1 MKRIKILFGQRRFQV
16 LATLTGV
23 IMAVAVVVG
32 SGASFTAH
40 SANPSNVFSTGTL
53 AMSNDANGMSVT
65 VTNMV
70 PGDQHTGSVTIQNT
84 GDVQGHFFLE
94 PVYVT
99 EDTKKIA
106 GYLDLSIVDENKNVV
121 YEGKLSALPQED
133 LKTWA
138 AGDKHTYTFKV
149 SFPDAERVA
158 GINGAGGVGNHNQYV
173 GATTTV
179 DFNWTTVS
187 VPVGEISGTP
197 TPAL

>member
-32 SGASFTAH
+32 SGASFTAS

-53 AMSNDANGMSVT
+53 AMSNTPSGMSVT

-70 PGDQHTGSVTIQNT
+70 PGDQHTGSVTIENT
-84 GDVQGHFFLE
+84 GDVQGHFYLE
-94 PVYVT
+94 AANVT
-99 EDTKKIA
+99 ANSDSDIA
-106 GYLDLSIVDENKNVV
+106 GYLDLLVTDEKGAKV
-121 YEGKLSALPQED
+121 YDGKLSKLPQED
-133 LKTWA
+133 LKIWA
-138 AGDKHTYTFKV
+138 AGDNHTYTFQV
-149 SFPDAERVA
+149 SFPDAGRSDKS
-158 GINGAGGVGNHNQYV
+158 IDGAGPVGLDNQYM

-187 VPVGEISGTP
+187 VPVGEIAGK
-197 TPAL
+197 

>member
-23 IMAVAVVVG
+23 IMAVAVVIG
-32 SGASFTAH
+32 SGASFTAS

-53 AMSNDANGMSVT
+53 AMSNTPSGMSVT

-70 PGDQHTGSVTIQNT
+70 PGDQHTGSVTIKNT
-84 GDVQGHFFLE
+84 GDVQGHFYLE
-94 PVYVT
+94 PAFVT

-106 GYLDLSIVDENKNVV
+106 EYLDLSIVDEKDNVV

-133 LKTWA
+133 LKTWTA
-138 AGDKHTYTFKV
+138 DEEHTYTFKV
-149 SFPDAERVA
+149 SFPDAKRLA
-158 GINGAGGVGNHNQYV
+158 ALDGAGGVGNDNQYM

-187 VPVGEISGTP
+187 VPVGEIEGK
-197 TPAL
+197 